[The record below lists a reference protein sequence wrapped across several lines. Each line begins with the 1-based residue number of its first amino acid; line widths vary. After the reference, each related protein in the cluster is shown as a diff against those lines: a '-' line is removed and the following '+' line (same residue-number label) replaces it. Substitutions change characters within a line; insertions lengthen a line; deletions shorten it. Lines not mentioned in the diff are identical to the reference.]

1 MSTGSTSGWTSGTGG
16 SRRRTGVSAK
26 VTTLAAPFLAEVAEP
41 VRDQL
46 ATSVELRDFLRD
58 AGTLTLD
65 ERRLL
70 VEQALV
76 LLEQNYVHL
85 PLKAAMHAVNPV
97 QRLRLLRVRLER
109 QTPETVDPERL
120 FHAEMSEIFHSVRDL
135 HTNYLL
141 PSPFAGKVAFL
152 PFLVEEYFDEA
163 GASHY
168 VVAGV
173 VQGFSA
179 PGFVPGA
186 EVTHWGGIPIDRAV
200 DLNAAR
206 FAGSNPAARH
216 SRGLQSLTVRPLV
229 IHLPPDEEWVTV
241 SYVGTDGAERELR
254 QAWLVT
260 DNLPPFVGD
269 LNQVSTTAASLGVD
283 LDADETS
290 RARTLLFAPQV
301 AGQAQADEP
310 PALTTARATAGQDV
324 PTGMPG
330 VFRARSVKTASG
342 TFGHLRIFTF
352 SVSDPPGFVEEFVRL
367 VALLPPD
374 GLIVDVRGNGGGHIF
389 ASEFTL
395 QTLTPRRILPEPVQ
409 FIATP
414 LNLRI
419 CRKHKD
425 NPTNQIDLGP
435 WFRSLDQATET
446 GATFSAAFP
455 ITPQDGAN
463 AIGQHYEGPVVLITD
478 ARCYSATDIFTAGF
492 QDHDIGPI
500 LGVDDNTGA
509 GGANVWTHGLLM
521 NLLAFPPAD
530 PASPYAA
537 LPKGANMRVAIR
549 RTVRVGSLAGT
560 PVEDLG
566 VQPNE
571 RHRMTRRDVLEGNL
585 DLLDQ
590 AGKLLAAQP
599 VRRLDVD
606 PHIGPDG
613 ALRLELEVANVDRA
627 DVYADDRPRTSVDVV
642 GGHATVTVDDIAEA
656 ASVRVEGFSDGKLV
670 AARTLRL

>member
-1 MSTGSTSGWTSGTGG
+1 MTTARRRGGTSRSGGR
-16 SRRRTGVSAK
+16 RRRTSRSVES
-26 VTTLAAPFLAEVAEP
+26 TTLAAPFLAEVAEP

-46 ATSVELRDFLRD
+46 AASVALRDFLPT
-58 AGTLTLD
+58 AGTLTLQ

-76 LLEQNYVHL
+76 LFEQNFVHL

-109 QTPETVDPERL
+109 QTSETMDREWL
-120 FHAEMSEIFHSVRDL
+120 FHAELSGIFHSVRDL

-152 PFLVEEYFDEA
+152 PFRVEEYVDDA

-179 PGFVPGA
+179 PGFGPGA

-206 FAGSNPAARH
+206 FAGSNAAARH
-216 SRGLQSLTVRPLV
+216 SRGVQSLTVRPLV
-229 IHLPPDEEWVTV
+229 IHLPPDEEWVSV

-260 DNLPPFVGD
+260 ENLPPFVGD
-269 LNQVSTTAASLGVD
+269 LNQVSTTAACLGVD
-283 LDADETS
+283 LDADEAS

-301 AGQAQADEP
+301 AGQAQAGEP
-310 PALTTARATAGQDV
+310 PALTSSPAAVGQDV
-324 PTGMPG
+324 PTSMPG
-330 VFRARSVKTASG
+330 VFRARSVETASG
-342 TFGHLRIFTF
+342 IFGHLRIFTF
-352 SVSDPPGFVEEFVRL
+352 SVNDPVEFVQEFARL
-367 VALLPPD
+367 VGLLPAE
-374 GLIVDVRGNGGGHIF
+374 GLILDVRGNGGGHIF

-395 QTLTPRRILPEPVQ
+395 QTLTPRRIDPEPVQ

-435 WFRSLDQATET
+435 WFSSLDQATET
-446 GATFSAAFP
+446 GATFSAAVP
-455 ITPQDGAN
+455 ITPQEGAN
-463 AIGQHYEGPVVLITD
+463 NIGQQYEGPVVLITD
-478 ARCYSATDIFTAGF
+478 ARCYSATDIFAAGF
-492 QDHDIGPI
+492 QDHEIGPI

-521 NLLAFPPAD
+521 NLLAVPPAD
-530 PASPYAA
+530 PGSPYTT

-549 RTVRVGSLAGT
+549 RTLRVGDLAGT

-566 VQPNE
+566 VQPDE
-571 RHRMTRRDVLEGNL
+571 RHRMTGRDVLEGNV
-585 DLLDQ
+585 DLLDR
-590 AGKLLAAQP
+590 AGALLAALP
-599 VRRLDVD
+599 VHRLEVLAEL
-606 PHIGPDG
+606 GADG
-613 ALRLELEVANVDRA
+613 KLTVELEVSNMDRA
-627 DVYADDRPRTSVDVV
+627 DVYLDDRPRASVDLA
-642 GGHATVTVDDIAEA
+642 GATATVNLEGA
-656 ASVRVEGFSDGKLV
+656 AGVRVVRVEGFSDGELV
-670 AARTLRL
+670 AARTIVL